1 MLNFLHTDREF
12 QLRMPGLPGRG
23 PGKGGAGKSG
33 SGNRRPAKGKA
44 ARAKGSAKG
53 SAKGATRKVASRS
66 EPQRSPAV
74 WLNRLLILT
83 GGVVVVAAAI
93 EAYITLQSI
102 PVQRISV
109 TGELANTRYE
119 AVQEMVQPALA
130 GGFLNADLQR
140 IRAQLEA
147 LPWIYEATVRRKWPN
162 ALEIHVVEQLPIA
175 RWGSD
180 GFLNHEGDV
189 FHTEGGEQ
197 WQSLPLLRGPKGTA
211 PALVANY
218 QRLVELL
225 RPLGIKVERLAMD
238 QRGQVEATL
247 AGGVQLVLGGEEFIE
262 RMQRFV
268 ALYRDE
274 LAARF
279 DQVQR
284 VDLRYASGVAVAFHP
299 LEQVVDVSG
308 K

>member
-1 MLNFLHTDREF
+1 MLNSLQTDRDF
-12 QLRMPGLPGRG
+12 SLRMPGLPGRG
-23 PGKGGAGKSG
+23 AGKRGPGKGNG
-33 SGNRRPAKGKA
+33 SRRPAKGKA
-44 ARAKGSAKG
+44 VRAKGT
-53 SAKGATRKVASRS
+53 AKGATRKVVSRDK
-66 EPQRSPAV
+66 PRRSPAV
-74 WLNRLLILT
+74 WFNRLLILT
-83 GGVVVVAAAI
+83 GAVVVVAAAI

-119 AVQEMVQPALA
+119 EVQEMVQPALA

-140 IRAQLEA
+140 IRVQLEA

-175 RWGSD
+175 RWGSE

-189 FHTEGGEQ
+189 FRTESGEQ
-197 WQSLPLLRGPKGTA
+197 WQTLPLLLGPEGSA

-218 QRLVELL
+218 QRLAELL
-225 RPLGIKVERLAMD
+225 RPLGLKVDRLGVD
-238 QRGQVEATL
+238 ERGQVEATL

-268 ALYRDE
+268 ALYCNE

-279 DQVQR
+279 VQVQR
-284 VDLRYASGVAVAFHP
+284 IDLRYANGVAVAFEP
-299 LEQVVDVSG
+299 LEQVADVSG

>member
-1 MLNFLHTDREF
+1 MLNFLQTDRDF

-33 SGNRRPAKGKA
+33 SGSRRPAKGKTV
-44 ARAKGSAKG
+44 RAKG
-53 SAKGATRKVASRS
+53 SAKGATPKVVSREKPS
-66 EPQRSPAV
+66 RSPAV
-74 WLNRLLILT
+74 WFNRLLILT
-83 GGVVVVAAAI
+83 GTVVVLAAAI

-119 AVQEMVQPALA
+119 EVQEMVQPALA

-140 IRAQLEA
+140 IRTQLEA
-147 LPWIYEATVRRKWPN
+147 LPWIYEANVRRKWPN

-189 FHTEGGEQ
+189 FRSEVGDQ
-197 WQSLPLLRGPKGTA
+197 WQSLPLLQGPRGTA

-218 QRLVELL
+218 QRLVDLL
-225 RPLGIKVERLAMD
+225 RPLGLQVERLAVD
-238 QRGQVEATL
+238 RRGQVEATL
-247 AGGVQLVLGGEEFIE
+247 AGGVQLLLGGEEFIE

-268 ALYRDE
+268 ALYRGE
-274 LAARF
+274 LAVRF

-284 VDLRYASGVAVAFHP
+284 IDLRYANGVAVAFDP
-299 LEQVVDVSG
+299 LEQVADVSE